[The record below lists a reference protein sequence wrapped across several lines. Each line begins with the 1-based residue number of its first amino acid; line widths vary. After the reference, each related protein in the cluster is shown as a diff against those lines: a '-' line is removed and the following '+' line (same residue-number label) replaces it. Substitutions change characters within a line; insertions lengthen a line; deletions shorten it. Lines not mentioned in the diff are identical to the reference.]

1 MQQSLN
7 YRTWELK
14 VVIEG
19 RPWMR
24 SQWTLMTEDLKDKL
38 EKVKKRGKEKR
49 KEGEKK
55 KESKDYL
62 IWKYKIK

>member
-1 MQQSLN
+1 MDEKS
-7 YRTWELK
+7 
-14 VVIEG
+14 
-19 RPWMR
+19 MD
-24 SQWTLMTEDLKDKL
+24 SHTEDLKDKL

-62 IWKYKIK
+62 IWKYKIKKKKYI

>member
-1 MQQSLN
+1 
-7 YRTWELK
+7 
-14 VVIEG
+14 
-19 RPWMR
+19 
-24 SQWTLMTEDLKDKL
+24 MTEDLKDKL

-62 IWKYKIK
+62 IWKYKIKNAIKIKRNTFRITIISVIF

>member
-1 MQQSLN
+1 MDEKS
-7 YRTWELK
+7 
-14 VVIEG
+14 
-19 RPWMR
+19 MD
-24 SQWTLMTEDLKDKL
+24 SHTEDLKDKL

-62 IWKYKIK
+62 IWKYKIKKKNSFRITIISGIF